1 MVNRRVQ
8 NAVLGCNL
16 KNDRMNSVHFQGK
29 SFVITVI
36 QVYAA
41 TSNAEEVDF
50 KWFYELTPK
59 RCPFNQTGMQK

>member
-1 MVNRRVQ
+1 MI
-8 NAVLGCNL
+8 
-16 KNDRMNSVHFQGK
+16 SVHFQGK

-59 RCPFNQTGMQK
+59 RWESRLECKSRKSRDTWSNREVWPWSTE